1 MSGVCSG
8 RGSCGD
14 RGQCICDYGYI
25 GDNCQFECPGFDPLN
40 KFESAANI
48 CTKKGSCTVSD
59 TTGLDYLPFET
70 KNRNR
75 FFDVFRKFYDECDN
89 IFKAT
94 SLEWQVQCLDQGAT
108 CLEDGLKKF
117 VGETCTSNDECHTN
131 ICDTSGTYHGCQGK
145 CVRTAPE
152 LFPNPNGWLM
162 KFEPKED
169 GGLSETW
176 RDFNCPEYQD
186 HLYNHMDESKRY
198 YWYMGRKQWFH
209 EPICRCFQFWYRKNN
224 RCGYM

>member
-1 MSGVCSG
+1 M
-8 RGSCGD
+8 
-14 RGQCICDYGYI
+14 
-25 GDNCQFECPGFDPLN
+25 N
-40 KFESAANI
+40 
-48 CTKKGSCTVSD
+48 
-59 TTGLDYLPFET
+59 
-70 KNRNR
+70 
-75 FFDVFRKFYDECDN
+75 
-89 IFKAT
+89 
-94 SLEWQVQCLDQGAT
+94 QGAT

-117 VGETCTSNDECHTN
+117 AGETCTSNDECHTN

-186 HLYNHMDESKRY
+186 HLYNHMWMKVRGIIGTWEGNNGFMR
-198 YWYMGRKQWFH
+198 H
-209 EPICRCFQFWYRKNN
+209 IRCFQFWYRKTTAVATCKGHEYI
-224 RCGYM
+224 RPTMWHIKLCSIEIEVVKSSSISRMFF